1 MLSIVFFFFWS
12 ETLWQ
17 HISWDIDTREFLDSF
32 AIIRL
37 ILKKVSYIKEQS
49 GSEDQHLWNEAVLFQ
64 PLCYVTVLRF
74 CLKHTQWNRFRI
86 RWRYTVPL
94 GTDGV
99 FKTDEFS
106 EKFQT
111 AFDPPPLNFG
121 KSYSRFRDKSAYVHY
136 GGTVVYY
143 MILFPMRCM

>member
-64 PLCYVTVLRF
+64 PFCYVTVLRF

-86 RWRYTVPL
+86 RLRYTVPL
-94 GTDGV
+94 YDADIP
-99 FKTDEFS
+99 FKLPRRQCGAKNIIICHVST
-106 EKFQT
+106 KLV
-111 AFDPPPLNFG
+111 PVPLV
-121 KSYSRFRDKSAYVHY
+121 K
-136 GGTVVYY
+136 
-143 MILFPMRCM
+143 ILFKQPQWKRSIELGGDTVPL